1 MPNVSHNVVSR
12 SQKAGPQDR
21 VGVRIQGLALNDQF
35 LALARLAQSRA
46 GSQDFTL
53 KAVDDLF
60 HEFALPGP
68 VKPHNVATA
77 LERKGFLRRGTA
89 RGLWRV
95 TPTGRS
101 ASEALVIG
109 LDLAVLTAEAQVAG
123 ANLGGAAHP
132 VVLPEF
138 GAPLDLI
145 GILRDFLQ
153 QHEFERN
160 VFGMTRFPTEG
171 SNQPPD
177 PVQAALAV
185 ARQACE
191 DHGLDFH
198 LASDRQLHDDLWT
211 NVAAHM
217 WASRY
222 GIGFFEDLA
231 EPPLGLNY
239 NLTTEVGAMLM
250 TGRRCCLLKD
260 PSINMLPTDLVGR
273 IRKDVSLQDRD
284 AVRSRLHAWIRDD
297 LGLGACP
304 RCP

>member
-1 MPNVSHNVVSR
+1 
-12 SQKAGPQDR
+12 
-21 VGVRIQGLALNDQF
+21 
-35 LALARLAQSRA
+35 
-46 GSQDFTL
+46 
-53 KAVDDLF
+53 
-60 HEFALPGP
+60 
-68 VKPHNVATA
+68 
-77 LERKGFLRRGTA
+77 
-89 RGLWRV
+89 
-95 TPTGRS
+95 
-101 ASEALVIG
+101 
-109 LDLAVLTAEAQVAG
+109 
-123 ANLGGAAHP
+123 
-132 VVLPEF
+132 
-138 GAPLDLI
+138 
-145 GILRDFLQ
+145 
-153 QHEFERN
+153 
-160 VFGMTRFPTEG
+160 
-171 SNQPPD
+171 
-177 PVQAALAV
+177 
-185 ARQACE
+185 
-191 DHGLDFH
+191 
-198 LASDRQLHDDLWT
+198 LWT